1 MERGEAGFGKAQGA
15 LRSSQE
21 SPGSPQRGSKME
33 LLSRRKIGKF
43 LAIFPAIL
51 WMRGL
56 SDYLSRLPEE
66 LPVSLVALFW
76 ATLVH

>member
-1 MERGEAGFGKAQGA
+1 
-15 LRSSQE
+15 
-21 SPGSPQRGSKME
+21 ME